1 MKMAKALITVF
12 LALNFTSTAFAK
24 DIQYPA
30 VIASKISDRVI
41 VFEQCF
47 NEKTCRTI
55 GKKSGYD
62 IDDLN
67 FSPKKRKTKAVVI
80 GTGELVVGVFGGWIA
95 GWAAW
100 GAGATGAAMW
110 TTTAT
115 VGVATTTAPS
125 YIDALNPVLQ
135 WKMANIE
142 AQIHKNNLSNE
153 DKVIIEIADDIQM
166 AKFTQ
171 TLQKV
176 LGSIK

>member
-1 MKMAKALITVF
+1 MKFLKVMVTFLTVISINANAL
-12 LALNFTSTAFAK
+12 AK

-30 VIASKISDRVI
+30 VIVNKVSDRLI

-67 FSPKKRKTKAVVI
+67 FSPKVRKSKAVAI
-80 GTGELVVGVFGGWIA
+80 GTGELVVGIFGGWIA
-95 GWAAW
+95 GWAVW

-142 AQIHKNNLSNE
+142 ALIHKNNLSNE
-153 DKVIIEIADDIQM
+153 DKIIIEIADDIQM
-166 AKFTQ
+166 AKFTK

-176 LGSIK
+176 LGSIQ